1 MTAGAPPDAGEARD
15 RGGAEEPHGFS
26 GRGGWHLVALV
37 AALVLIVALSIDWY
51 TTEQGEEYRR
61 VERINRDSATAQRLD
76 SEDVERAAQAAEAQ
90 ERNAWQADALV
101 DRLILVACLAAFAAA
116 VAAALMRAAGR
127 RPQPPWNPPAIAT
140 VAGLA
145 ATLLVLYRMVQ
156 PPGLNDAAVVK
167 AGAPIGLA
175 AVGILTVAARLA
187 TLAEREEAA
196 TEAERPG
203 PAPSAAPPP

>member
-15 RGGAEEPHGFS
+15 PEPDDVHGFS

-37 AALVLIVALSIDWY
+37 AALVLIVATAIDWY

-101 DRLILVACLAAFAAA
+101 HRLILIACLVAFAAA

-127 RPQPPWNPPAIAT
+127 RPEPPWNPSAIAT
-140 VAGLA
+140 IAGLA

-175 AVGILTVAARLA
+175 AVGILTVAARLV
-187 TLAEREEAA
+187 TLAEREEARQ
-196 TEAERPG
+196 AERPA
-203 PAPSAAPPP
+203 PAPSAAPRP